1 MSNFK
6 IIGTP
11 NPEIGKEVI
20 YKISTSNLPVGILPA
35 QTNPFGSNP
44 FTEQVKWSIYIL
56 ESGKWILKEKN
67 NKTGPTAN
75 YTFTEI
81 SLKRKG
87 IRVVARLGEE
97 KATLDIKPHD
107 TIERK
112 IVKVELC
119 DALGNLQTKPF
130 AYNQTVLAK
139 VHCLNLDNCTVHVT
153 LWEDDAP
160 GKGHSEINK
169 NNKAITKT
177 ELVANGIAE
186 VKFRLAPDFAKIAD
200 AKLAKGDKSEGKT
213 HEYYVTAEVF
223 RQETKSSNN
232 INVINP
238 NDTKSADTKA
248 APTPVSKKPVSKQK
262 PAPKSTAPAAKKGPS
277 KKEEK
282 KVKETSS
289 GSLFDWG
296 ESLLK
301 AIPNLLPDPVEAVNS
316 FAKLFM
322 PDGKE
327 DKTGKKGA
335 CLNCDKDIT
344 LDEIKKIC
352 VDKRNNCLIEDE
364 TMIRAALPYLNIYR
378 KKVGINTCVRKAHFL
393 AQISQESKFYSLQE
407 NLNWYWEK
415 LIGEFSSYFNQFRTN
430 LEKETEAKRLGRI
443 NRAPTPGLTL
453 NQQIK
458 LANAIYGHT
467 HPLGRLH
474 VNPTDGWLYS
484 GKGFKQITW
493 KENYQN
499 LERYFNAHMKV
510 DNEPDVDWTD
520 GDNPYKLK
528 NNPKDAITSALAYWG
543 KYNINSV
550 ANENSSDAVTNVTA
564 KINAKKSG
572 LTERQRYF
580 KNAISILKVNL
591 CKSGEEI
598 KIEDGTV
605 VVVSGTDKKRERDPA
620 QNIYWMMYKTSV
632 YQNMSL
638 DTYKKLKTSNELPN
652 PSYITYLS
660 RDTHQVRSSSGSIYR
675 HSIKRFG
682 QYNEIPPGEYFLV
695 PGLAGQKYRIY
706 VIDSES
712 KAASSTNGIDGI
724 DGARGGVALHQ
735 YCPRFSVG
743 CFTFNSGR
751 NTTPIQNFIDN
762 IPDLAL
768 EDNRPV
774 RFIVERRDVEELV
787 WENEAYGTKKWK
799 GI

>member
-1 MSNFK
+1 MSKVK
-6 IIGTP
+6 IYGNPDPVIG
-11 NPEIGKEVI
+11 IKEYYSI
-20 YKISTSNLPVGILPA
+20 HDF
-35 QTNPFGSNP
+35 FGSSSPSKFMEPLENTP
-44 FTEQVKWSIYIL
+44 DENIKWSV
-56 ESGKWILKEKN
+56 WILLGDTWTKMAKN
-67 NKTGPTAN
+67 NKTGATVE
-75 YTFTEI
+75 YTFTQT
-81 SLKRKG
+81 SLARKG
-87 IRVVARLGEE
+87 IRMLVDANGE
-97 KATLDIKPHD
+97 KAVLDIKTKSNAESKILHVEILDNLGKKPTKLFSYGE
-107 TIERK
+107 TITAR
-112 IVKVELC
+112 
-119 DALGNLQTKPF
+119 
-130 AYNQTVLAK
+130 
-139 VHCLNLDNCTVHVT
+139 VHCLNMEKFRINVT
-153 LWEDDAP
+153 LWENDGGKKDLSDISIETKEADVLNGKADVKFTFDTSKVWLANAKTAP
-160 GKGHSEINK
+160 GESN
-169 NNKAITKT
+169 
-177 ELVANGIAE
+177 
-186 VKFRLAPDFAKIAD
+186 
-200 AKLAKGDKSEGKT
+200 EGAF
-213 HEYYVTAEVF
+213 HEYYVTAEFYKKVSKPT
-223 RQETKSSNN
+223 QD

-238 NDTKSADTKA
+238 DYKVDILSKTSASKPSETETQK
-248 APTPVSKKPVSKQK
+248 TSPVEQ
-262 PAPKSTAPAAKKGPS
+262 KGPS
-277 KKEEK
+277 KKETRGIAKKDEK
-282 KVKETSS
+282 AHDYHEQKIDVKPTANYDPQQE
-289 GSLFDWG
+289 FIN
-296 ESLLK
+296 SLLM
-301 AIPNLLPDPVEAVNS
+301 VNVGDS
-316 FAKLFM
+316 M
-322 PDGKE
+322 WNQ
-327 DKTGKKGA
+327 KKGS

-344 LDEIKKIC
+344 LDDIKKIC

-378 KKVGINTCVRKAHFL
+378 KKVGINTCIRKAHFL

-407 NLNWYWEK
+407 NFNWYWEK
-415 LIGEFSSYFNQFRTN
+415 LIGEFSSYFNQFQTRR
-430 LEKETEAKRLGRI
+430 EKETEAKRLGRI
-443 NRAPTPGLTL
+443 NLAPTPGLTL

-474 VNPTDGWLYS
+474 VNPGDGWLYS

-499 LERYFNAHMKV
+499 LARYFNTHMKV

-550 ANENSSDAVTNVTA
+550 ANENSSDAVTNVTV

-598 KIEDGTV
+598 KIEEGTV

-638 DTYKKLKTSNELPN
+638 DTYKKLKASNELPL
-652 PSYITYLS
+652 PDYTTYLS
-660 RDTHQVRSSSGSIYR
+660 RDTHQVRSSNGAIFR

-695 PGLAGQKYRIY
+695 PGLDGQKYRIY

-712 KAASSTNGIDGI
+712 KIASSSNGIDGI
-724 DGARGGVALHQ
+724 DGERGGIALHQ

-751 NTTPIQNFIDN
+751 NTTPIQNFINN
-762 IPDLAL
+762 IPDLVL

-774 RFIVERRDVEELV
+774 RFIVESRDVEELV
-787 WENEAYGTKKWK
+787 WENDTYGTKKWK

>member
-87 IRVVARLGEE
+87 IRIVARLGEE
-97 KATLDIKPHD
+97 KSTLDIKPHD

-186 VKFRLAPDFAKIAD
+186 VKFRLVPDFAKIAD

-248 APTPVSKKPVSKQK
+248 VPTPVSKKPVSQQK
-262 PAPKSTAPAAKKGPS
+262 PVPKSTAPASKKGPS

-301 AIPNLLPDPVEAVNS
+301 AVPDILPSPSEIANS
-316 FAKLFM
+316 VAKLFM
-322 PDGKE
+322 PDGKKDGNKE
-327 DKTGKKGA
+327 TCKCKEYDLIWGNKVS
-335 CLNCDKDIT
+335 CDF
-344 LDEIKKIC
+344 
-352 VDKRNNCLIEDE
+352 
-364 TMIRAALPYLNIYR
+364 R
-378 KKVGINTCVRKAHFL
+378 KKVVEISKSLWPDKYKSMANGLMAVMRVETSETFSPSKIELISYVDGNGKKKKKYAGLSKEAVNKLDDNFIGAVGLIQFTKDAIDALNKENSLNLTKKKLALMSDIDQLDYVKKYFMLYNWYKKLLSPEDIYLQVFAPIGIAKEEDYVLYKKYENPQTDKERTSTKNYNANKSVDEENNNDKKIQRSEILGRYRTSYAEGMLKKEKEFSCGAIKQKEESESNGTGVLDEMKALVDKHIPYSQLGVRNSLSEKGLEGLDCSETVSIYLTKLGITTSVKEIHTGIMTTQKDFRKA
-393 AQISQESKFYSLQE
+393 IDSE
-407 NLNWYWEK
+407 NIDFVSGSDSEDFK
-415 LIGEFSSYFNQFRTN
+415 P
-430 LEKETEAKRLGRI
+430 
-443 NRAPTPGLTL
+443 NRGD
-453 NQQIK
+453 IFVWRRSDG
-458 LANAIYGHT
+458 IGHT
-467 HPLGRLH
+467 GIVYKYDEKTDLVTILEAIGDVGSADETTN
-474 VNPTDGWLYS
+474 VNNGGYS
-484 GKGFKQITW
+484 GKGNSRT
-493 KENYQN
+493 
-499 LERYFNAHMKV
+499 AV
-510 DNEPDVDWTD
+510 
-520 GDNPYKLK
+520 YKRSGK
-528 NNPKDAITSALAYWG
+528 ALAKHNGWKG
-543 KYNINSV
+543 
-550 ANENSSDAVTNVTA
+550 
-564 KINAKKSG
+564 
-572 LTERQRYF
+572 YF
-580 KNAISILKVNL
+580 RPKNY
-591 CKSGEEI
+591 
-598 KIEDGTV
+598 T
-605 VVVSGTDKKRERDPA
+605 
-620 QNIYWMMYKTSV
+620 
-632 YQNMSL
+632 
-638 DTYKKLKTSNELPN
+638 KKL
-652 PSYITYLS
+652 
-660 RDTHQVRSSSGSIYR
+660 
-675 HSIKRFG
+675 
-682 QYNEIPPGEYFLV
+682 
-695 PGLAGQKYRIY
+695 
-706 VIDSES
+706 
-712 KAASSTNGIDGI
+712 
-724 DGARGGVALHQ
+724 
-735 YCPRFSVG
+735 
-743 CFTFNSGR
+743 
-751 NTTPIQNFIDN
+751 
-762 IPDLAL
+762 
-768 EDNRPV
+768 
-774 RFIVERRDVEELV
+774 
-787 WENEAYGTKKWK
+787 
-799 GI
+799 